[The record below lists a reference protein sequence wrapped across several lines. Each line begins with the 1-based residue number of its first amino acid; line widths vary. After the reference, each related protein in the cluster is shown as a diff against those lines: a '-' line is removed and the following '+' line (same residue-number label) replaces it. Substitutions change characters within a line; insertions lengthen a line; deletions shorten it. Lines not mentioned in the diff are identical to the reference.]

1 MKLAVLPISLAL
13 LALISGCKSEPA
25 NPLIGG
31 WTSTVDPNATG
42 AAGCSTH
49 LTFTKETR
57 VNTWRGQSSSALVTY
72 NVQPGEV
79 FVIIDGGSVGMKILT
94 PDTVLIDS
102 GYLDC
107 TYKRD

>member
-1 MKLAVLPISLAL
+1 MKRLLLPFSLAL
-13 LALISGCKSEPA
+13 FAVLAGCKSEPA

-31 WTSTVDPNATG
+31 WTSTTDPNATG

-57 VNTWRGQSSSALVTY
+57 INTWKGQNSTALVSY
-72 NVQPGEV
+72 NVQPNEV
-79 FVIIDGGSVGMKILT
+79 FVIIDGGAVGMKFLT
-94 PDTVLIDS
+94 SDTTLIDS

>member
-1 MKLAVLPISLAL
+1 MNRLVLPLSLAL
-13 LALISGCKSEPA
+13 LTVLAGCKSEPA
-25 NPLIGG
+25 NPLLGG
-31 WTSTVDPNATG
+31 WTSTVDSNATG

-57 VNTWRGQSSSALVTY
+57 VNTWRGQSSTSLVTY

-79 FVIIDGGSVGMKILT
+79 FVIINGGPVGMKILT